1 MKDCGHHPGDA
12 IEQHLDDEEPSEH
25 RSDRSKGVSIDRVG
39 GGEEYNR
46 KISGASATART
57 ASTVD
62 ARMAAL
68 TTAWNPRSSSSERRS

>member
-1 MKDCGHHPGDA
+1 MENRGHHAGDA
-12 IEQHLDDEEPSEH
+12 VEQHLDDEEPGEH
-25 RSDRSKGVSIDRVG
+25 RSDRSKGVSVNRVG

-62 ARMAAL
+62 ARRAAL
-68 TTAWNPRSSSSERRS
+68 TTA